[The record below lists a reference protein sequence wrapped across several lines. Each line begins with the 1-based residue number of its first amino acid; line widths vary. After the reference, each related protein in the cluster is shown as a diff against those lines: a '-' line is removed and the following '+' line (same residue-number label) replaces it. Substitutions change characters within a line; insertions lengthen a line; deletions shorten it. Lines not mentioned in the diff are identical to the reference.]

1 MLQEW
6 IKLEIVTQLCAV
18 LNWVRLFYIVT
29 IEILILD
36 DYHVLP
42 SSLNTSKARSLL
54 TIEAI

>member
-6 IKLEIVTQLCAV
+6 IKLEIETQLCDV
-18 LNWVRLFYIVT
+18 LKWVRLFYIVT

-42 SSLNTSKARSLL
+42 SSINTSKARSLL